1 MSHDFLNKNNIM
13 LYLSVVLATLLLNL
27 FTTSAPHGGSP
38 SGSDIEEYRERE
50 REREREHVP
59 VHAVK
64 CPKSSCFYLMMV

>member
-50 REREREHVP
+50 RERESMFQYMQLN
-59 VHAVK
+59 ALNQAA
-64 CPKSSCFYLMMV
+64 FI

>member
-50 REREREHVP
+50 RERERESMFQYMQLN
-59 VHAVK
+59 ALNQAA
-64 CPKSSCFYLMMV
+64 FI